1 MEFIMPQTEIT
12 IQEHNTQDYNDPNKE
27 AKTNFKVT
35 AEDGTR
41 YSYPKNRTD
50 WKLSDIG
57 ATRLIIWEEKPPVN
71 AHGKPWKLIQ
81 SVILQPD
88 DDIPYGNGANGSA
101 QPSYQPSQPPN
112 DKTLNEIHAL
122 YLKCYQLVSTERAF
136 QEFSTEQKG
145 TTATTYFINASRS
158 KQ

>member
-1 MEFIMPQTEIT
+1 MEHLME
-12 IQEHNTQDYNDPNKE
+12 NTQIEVQYYNPSSTKAPHNVKASDGKTYKFWPNDPVSTVFSE
-27 AKTNFKVT
+27 
-35 AEDGTR
+35 
-41 YSYPKNRTD
+41 
-50 WKLSDIG
+50 
-57 ATRLIIWEEKPPVN
+57 
-71 AHGKPWKLIQ
+71 Q
-81 SVILQPD
+81 SVGKTYVVEYNEEPGKGDYGPSLMVKSAMLAPS

-122 YLKCYQLVSTERAF
+122 YLKCYQLVSTEPAF